1 MSTGSSLTTLGNC
14 GRRNQCSS
22 FEDTIRTTTLSA
34 DIWTCRKVLIVK
46 PNAKESGSVDCRWSP
61 LQDLET
67 GKSITLEIFD
77 ITFVNNFF
85 SYIFEAPK
93 PTIPSVESNLRIL
106 EKTQTSGNHWRYT
119 FLLTCPNNCAIYLS
133 PTSGVVFGR
142 WSLFPENNF
151 SPTLYSSNYI
161 NLHLENRPDLE
172 FTLDITLPSSTDLV
186 TVLRAGVQSQYTAHR
201 DNYAQEY
208 EDLLSQFPRW
218 TTTNDCITTFKSYE
232 F

>member
-1 MSTGSSLTTLGNC
+1 MTSELSHLTFLN
-14 GRRNQCSS
+14 
-22 FEDTIRTTTLSA
+22 L
-34 DIWTCRKVLIVK
+34 L
-46 PNAKESGSVDCRWSP
+46 
-61 LQDLET
+61 
-67 GKSITLEIFD
+67 
-77 ITFVNNFF
+77 F

-106 EKTQTSGNHWRYT
+106 GKTQTSGNQWTYT

-133 PTSGVVFGR
+133 PTNGVSFGR
-142 WSLFPENNF
+142 WSLFPDNNF
-151 SPTLYSSNYI
+151 SQTLYSSNYI

-172 FTLDITLPSSTDLV
+172 FTLELTLPSTEMG

-208 EDLLSQFPRW
+208 KVLLSQFPRW
-218 TTTNDCITTFKSYE
+218 TTTNDWITTFKSYE